1 MIGRKI
7 AIWRNALGGGL
18 FLAALLVAMSAAAQG
33 YVCPPGFTLVPAYYA
48 PGYACVPD
56 DYLYPPPDYVYPPF
70 VAPIIV
76 FDRFH
81 RFDRFSRF
89 HGHDFRFNHFGAPGH
104 SRH

>member
-18 FLAALLVAMSAAAQG
+18 FLAVLLVVTSTAATQG

-70 VAPIIV
+70 IAPIIV

-81 RFDRFSRF
+81 RFDRF
-89 HGHDFRFNHFGAPGH
+89 HGHDFRFNYFGAPGH
-104 SRH
+104 SRR